1 LKNIELFFLP
11 PNTTAKTQPMDQGVI
26 QNLKLF
32 YRQQLALRRLIA
44 HERGEVFNINL
55 YHSMVMLRE
64 SWRKVRPETI
74 MNGFKKA
81 GFDIYVPAS
90 DVPENEEAEY
100 FERVLDSLR
109 PVLQLPVT
117 TSVEAFVSFDDNVQ
131 SSGEIDDND
140 IVRQCS
146 LNSGIRR
153 PSADDSKEY
162 GPEEAD
168 FPTASASDAIR
179 ATEILNR
186 YFDSTGTSEF
196 TTFLQKMTLRI
207 EKDKFRSLRQKNIP
221 DFFTRSSR

>member
-1 LKNIELFFLP
+1 
-11 PNTTAKTQPMDQGVI
+11 M
-26 QNLKLF
+26 KLF

-55 YHSMVMLRE
+55 YHSMVMLRD

-81 GFDIYVPAS
+81 GFDIHVPAS
-90 DVPENEEAEY
+90 DVPENEEAED

-168 FPTASASDAIR
+168 FPTVSASDAIR